1 MKLFTSASLS
11 AAAVAAMILV
21 TGVASPADAAGVRF
35 QCSDQLARQDV
46 SVTAKFERDGARR
59 KFSVEVE
66 AARNSSFRAGDV
78 LRVRVDDANGIPRLV
93 GQIRLVR
100 GPRDLVG
107 DLNFDT
113 VPQADAR
120 PFPAN
125 FPRSVGAGTEVQV
138 GAQLACALQRR

>member
-21 TGVASPADAAGVRF
+21 TGAASPADAAGVRF

-46 SVTAKFERDGARR
+46 SATAKFERIGTRR
-59 KFSVEVE
+59 KFSVEFE
-66 AARNSSFRAGDV
+66 AARGGSFQAGDV
-78 LRVRVDDANGIPRLV
+78 LRVRVDGVRV

-100 GPRDLVG
+100 GPRDIVG

-113 VPQADAR
+113 RPQANAR
-120 PFPAN
+120 PFPPN
-125 FPRSVGAGTEVQV
+125 FPRNVGAGTEVTLGV
-138 GAQLACALQRR
+138 RLGCELQRR